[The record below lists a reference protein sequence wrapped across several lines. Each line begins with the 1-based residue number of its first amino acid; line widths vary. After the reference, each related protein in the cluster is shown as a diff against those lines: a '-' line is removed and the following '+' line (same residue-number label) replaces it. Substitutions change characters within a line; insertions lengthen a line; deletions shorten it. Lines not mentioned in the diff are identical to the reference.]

1 MFRPWRSFPFM
12 VASGLV
18 VGLATGGFPAYSK
31 QVQQLTL
38 ILAMMFSLTE
48 ISFRGMSAREEARG
62 FVASFVMTYVVLS
75 GLVLVYAFL
84 SADREVRNGWV
95 LMAAVPPAVAVVPI
109 TSLLKGNVRR
119 SLISEALLYLLGLV
133 MVPLVTLAFLGEAVA
148 VNDLVV
154 QTLLLI
160 GVPIALSRPLRRWKR
175 IDETRATA
183 VSVSFFFLV
192 VAIAGSTRDTLFGR
206 PDLIANLAPLAFLRT
221 FGLGIALFG
230 LTYALRTSR
239 EARVQA
245 LTFASFK
252 NLGLTVV
259 LAFTFFGPVASL
271 PSIVSLI
278 FEILWMSALPLL
290 FRSEADVSGQSPAI
304 RSSK

>member
-1 MFRPWRSFPFM
+1 M
-12 VASGLV
+12 VAAGLV
-18 VGLATGGFPAYSK
+18 VGLATGGLPAYSK
-31 QVQQLTL
+31 LVQQLTL

-48 ISFRGMSAREEARG
+48 ISFLDVSPREEAWG
-62 FVASFVMTYVVLS
+62 FVGSFVMTYGALS
-75 GLVLVYAFL
+75 GLVLLFAFL
-84 SADREVRNGWV
+84 SGDVDVRRGWV
-95 LMAAVPPAVAVVPI
+95 LMAAVPPAVAVVPT
-109 TSLLKGNVRR
+109 TSLLRGNVRR
-119 SLISEALLYLLGLV
+119 SLISEALLYMLGLV
-133 MVPLVTLAFLGEAVA
+133 MVPLVTLAFLGEAVS
-148 VNDLVV
+148 VNDLVI

-160 GVPIALSRPLRRWKR
+160 GVPILISRPLRRWRR
-175 IDETRATA
+175 IGETRATA

-192 VAIAGSTRDTLFGR
+192 VAIAGSTRDVLFGR
-206 PDLIANLAPLAFLRT
+206 PDLIANLALLAFLRT
-221 FGLGIALFG
+221 FGLGIGLFG
-230 LTYALRTSR
+230 LTYALHTSR

-259 LAFTFFGPVASL
+259 LASTLFGSVASL

-290 FRSEADVSGQSPAI
+290 FRTKPDVSGQSPVI